1 MASIPGRAPADTPS
15 TRENPLAM
23 QWRVIHALVLRELHF
38 RYGRENL
45 GFLWIIGEPMLLAT
59 VITLIHVG
67 EPTHFS
73 NDIQPAPFAIIGYT
87 IFIVFRNT
95 FNRAEGAIESNQS
108 LLYHKKVTILDV
120 MISRISM
127 EVLGCF
133 ATMVLLLSIAVL
145 TGYAQPPVRPLYL
158 ITAALLMAWLT
169 FGLTLIAAC
178 ASYRNEIVARQLH
191 VLSYFSIPVS
201 GAFFQMSMI
210 PTSFS
215 SKLAWFPMTLI
226 FEQARYGQFQAAS
239 PKFVDPGYVVA
250 CCAGLTYVGLLMVR
264 RVRARVHAS

>member
-1 MASIPGRAPADTPS
+1 MASIPDHASANPS
-15 TRENPLAM
+15 YHEGPLKA
-23 QWRVIHALVLRELHF
+23 QLRVIHALTLRELHF

-67 EPTHFS
+67 EPTHFA

-108 LLYHKKVTILDV
+108 LLYHKKLTILDI
-120 MISRISM
+120 MISRIGM
-127 EVLGCF
+127 EVLGCY
-133 ATMVLLLSIAVL
+133 ATMALLLGIAVL
-145 TGYAQPPVRPLYL
+145 TGYSQLPVRPLYL

-191 VLSYFSIPVS
+191 VLSYFSIPIS
-201 GAFFQMSMI
+201 GAFFQMNML

-239 PKFVDPGYVVA
+239 AKFVDPGYVIA
-250 CCAGLTYVGLLMVR
+250 CCAGLTYIGLIMVR
-264 RVRARVHAS
+264 RIRARIHA